1 MDFGSSD
8 LSDHGAKSR
17 LLRVM
22 TDLVSLKNVTLHYP
36 SAKRGLRSLLRRG
49 GPQRKALDAVDL
61 SLKRGDRLALVG
73 LNGSGKSTLLR
84 VMAGIYPP
92 QSGSVSI
99 KGTTAALFN
108 LGIGMRMEL
117 SGRRNIALQGLVHGH
132 SMDSIRALTPGIIEF
147 SELEAVID
155 DPINTYSQGMAMRLS
170 FAVATALK
178 PDILLLDEW
187 IGAGDRVFREKA
199 NERLLSL
206 VADSSGFVLASHNTT
221 LVRLHCNRA
230 AWLDNGV
237 MRMNGL
243 VDEVIDAFE
252 SETDHNAPSAL
263 KTALSSPYQ

>member
-1 MDFGSSD
+1 
-8 LSDHGAKSR
+8 
-17 LLRVM
+17 M
-22 TDLVSLKNVTLHYP
+22 TELVTLKDVTLHYP
-36 SAKRGLRSLLRRG
+36 SPKGGLRSLLRRG
-49 GPQRKALDAVDL
+49 DPPRKALDGVNV
-61 SLKRGDRLALVG
+61 SLHRGDRLALVG

-92 QSGSVSI
+92 QGGTVSI
-99 KGTTAALFN
+99 NGSTAALFN
-108 LGIGMRMEL
+108 LGIGMRMDL

-132 SMDSIRALTPGIIEF
+132 SMDSIRDLTPGIIEF

-199 NERLLSL
+199 NARLLSL
-206 VADSSGFVLASHNTT
+206 VEGSSGFVLASHNTV

-230 AWLDNGV
+230 IWLDKGV
-237 MRMNGL
+237 MRMNGS
-243 VDEVIDAFE
+243 VDDVIDAFE
-252 SETDHNAPSAL
+252 QETNEMVPS
-263 KTALSSPYQ
+263 T